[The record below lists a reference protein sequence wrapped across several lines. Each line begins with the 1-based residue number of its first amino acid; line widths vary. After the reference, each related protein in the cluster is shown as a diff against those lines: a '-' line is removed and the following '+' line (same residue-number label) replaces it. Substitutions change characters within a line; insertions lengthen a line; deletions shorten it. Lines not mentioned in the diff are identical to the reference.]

1 MLSISVKEFLFW
13 KNKQLSKGG
22 DQQSFDVLLDCI
34 GGISTSDLN
43 MKILNPKENLHLKK
57 NLEFLESL
65 WEEQLLKACP
75 IQYLCGITFWRDLKL
90 KVTNK
95 VLIPRPE
102 TELIVDIVFN
112 IFKKKSEKLFFA
124 ELGTGSGAISIA
136 LALAYPFSF
145 GVATDI
151 DQDALEIATKNYK
164 IFSNQSNLKF
174 FCGNWWSPLE
184 SFKGKI
190 DLAISNPPYIPRD
203 TYEKLPKEV
212 KNFEP
217 KIALLGGDDGLKH
230 IREIIL
236 KAPLFL
242 KEKGWL
248 ILENHFDQS
257 EKVKKLLIKIII
269 LNLSINYFF
278 TLLIHSFLLV
288 NLIIYL
294 L

>member
-1 MLSISVKEFLFW
+1 MLCISVEEFLFW
-13 KNKQLSKGG
+13 KKKQLSKGG
-22 DQQSFDVLLDCI
+22 NQQSFSVLLDCI
-34 GGISTSDLN
+34 GGITTSDLN
-43 MKILNPKENLHLKK
+43 LTILNPKGNLYLKK
-57 NLEFLESL
+57 NLEFLECVWDDHLFKS
-65 WEEQLLKACP
+65 CP
-75 IQYLCGITFWRDLKL
+75 IQYLCETTFWRDLKL

-112 IFKKKSEKLFFA
+112 IFRKKSEKLFFA

-136 LALAYPFSF
+136 LALAYPLSE

-151 DQDALEIATKNYK
+151 DQDALEIAAKNYINSSK
-164 IFSNQSNLKF
+164 HSNLKF
-174 FCGNWWSPLE
+174 YCGNWWSPLE
-184 SFKGKI
+184 SFKGKL
-190 DLAISNPPYIPRD
+190 DLAISNPPYIPNE

-217 KIALLGGDDGLKH
+217 KVALLGGEDGLKH
-230 IREIIL
+230 IREIIQ

-257 EKVKKLLIKIII
+257 EKVKQLLIENKFTSIEIVKD
-269 LNLSINYFF
+269 LSGIGRF
-278 TLLIHSFLLV
+278 TIGRY
-288 NLIIYL
+288 I
-294 L
+294 

>member
-13 KNKQLSKGG
+13 KKKQLSKGG
-22 DQQSFDVLLDCI
+22 DQQSFAVLLDCI

-43 MKILNPKENLHLKK
+43 LISINPEGYLHLKQ
-57 NLEFLESL
+57 NLEFLESI
-65 WEEQLLKACP
+65 WNDHLLKSCP

-112 IFKKKSEKLFFA
+112 IFRKKSEKLFFA

-136 LALAYPFSF
+136 LALAYPFSE

-151 DQDALEIATKNYK
+151 DQDALEIATKNYINYSK
-164 IFSNQSNLKF
+164 QSNLKF
-174 FCGNWWSPLE
+174 YCGNWWSPLE
-184 SFKGKI
+184 SFKGKL
-190 DLAISNPPYIPRD
+190 DLAISNPPYIPKD
-203 TYEKLPKEV
+203 IYEKLPKEV

-217 KIALLGGDDGLKH
+217 KVALLGGEDGLKH
-230 IREIIL
+230 IREIIQ

-248 ILENHFDQS
+248 ILENHFDQG
-257 EKVKKLLIKIII
+257 EKVKQLLIKNKFTSIEIVKD
-269 LNLSINYFF
+269 LSGIGRF
-278 TLLIHSFLLV
+278 TIGR
-288 NLIIYL
+288 YK
-294 L
+294 

>member
-1 MLSISVKEFLFW
+1 MPSISVKEFLFW
-13 KNKQLSKGG
+13 KKIQLSKGG
-22 DQQSFDVLLDCI
+22 DNQSFALLLDSV
-34 GGISTSDLN
+34 GGISNIDLN
-43 MKILNPKENLHLKK
+43 LSRINSGDNLYLRK
-57 NLEFLESL
+57 NLDFLESI
-65 WEEQLLKACP
+65 WKDHLLNSTP

-112 IFKKKSEKLFFA
+112 IFRKKSEKLLFA
-124 ELGTGSGAISIA
+124 ELGTGSAAISIA
-136 LALAYPFSF
+136 LSLAYPLSE

-151 DQDALEIATKNYK
+151 DQEALEIATKNYINSSK
-164 IFSNQSNLKF
+164 QSNLKF
-174 FCGNWWSPLE
+174 CCGNWWSPLE
-184 SFKGKI
+184 SYKGKI

-217 KIALLGGDDGLKH
+217 KVALLGGEDGLKH
-230 IREIIL
+230 IREIIR

-248 ILENHFDQS
+248 IIENHYDQG
-257 EKVKKLLIKIII
+257 EKVKQLLIQNKFT
-269 LNLSINYFF
+269 SIDIVKDFSGIGRF
-278 TLLIHSFLLV
+278 TIGR
-288 NLIIYL
+288 YK
-294 L
+294 

>member
-1 MLSISVKEFLFW
+1 MLCISVKEFLLW
-13 KNKQLSKGG
+13 KKKQLSKGG
-22 DQQSFDVLLDCI
+22 DNQSFVFLIECI
-34 GGISTSDLN
+34 GGISKGDLN
-43 MKILNPKENLHLKK
+43 FLSLNPENKLYLKK
-57 NLEFLESL
+57 NLDHLESI
-65 WEEQLLKACP
+65 WHDHLLNSSP

-90 KVTNK
+90 TVTNK

-112 IFKKKSEKLFFA
+112 IFGKKSNKFLFA

-136 LALAYPFSF
+136 LALAYPLSH
-145 GVATDI
+145 GMATDI
-151 DQDALEIATKNYK
+151 DQNALEVAIRNYRNSSK
-164 IFSNQSNLKF
+164 QSNLKF

-184 SFKGKI
+184 SFKGKL

-217 KIALLGGDDGLKH
+217 KIALLGGEDGLKH
-230 IREIIL
+230 IKEIIE

-257 EKVKKLLIKIII
+257 EKVKQLLIKNQFTSIEIVKD
-269 LNLSINYFF
+269 LSGIGRF
-278 TLLIHSFLLV
+278 TIGR
-288 NLIIYL
+288 YK
-294 L
+294 